1 MAPYMIYSPWE
12 HGVCTLCTLCS
23 IFAFVEVAA
32 GFLAFFLPYKMLL
45 EAQQIAFID
54 EEGSRM

>member
-1 MAPYMIYSPWE
+1 M
-12 HGVCTLCTLCS
+12 CTLCTLCS